1 MLTTKDPYTPIRK
14 VQLQSADGTSSNAFS
29 IQTMFENELGEE
41 QWQESGVVRQDY
53 LGIPNIKVQKLSL
66 DVINASDHMWQEEK
80 VFWNGKKFKLFYTAD
95 EKFSLDTLQTTSRAD
110 DIKLGLM
117 FENSYDGTTA
127 LSARLTLTRII
138 CTNGMMSHKYLP
150 GIKIL
155 HNLNNSDK
163 YEDELLKIQS
173 LITTGVPSTS
183 LIRKAFSEMSL
194 SYLDADMIGQIR
206 RNHISKLPTNIFGKC
221 LDKFIIDE
229 QKKSHHTVWDFYNA
243 FTGQLWHEENESE
256 SSYKWNS
263 YVTDGFI
270 NFADKH
276 LITQRS

>member
-53 LGIPNIKVQKLSL
+53 LGIPNIRVQKLSL

-138 CTNGMMSHKYLP
+138 CTNGMVSHKYLP

-163 YEDELLKIQS
+163 YEDELLKIQA
-173 LITTGVPSTS
+173 LITTGIPSTS
-183 LIRKAFSEMSL
+183 LIRRAFSEMSL

-206 RNHISKLPTNIFGKC
+206 RNHISKLPTNVFGKC

-229 QKKSHHTVWDFYNA
+229 QDKSHHTVWDFYNA

-276 LITQRS
+276 LITQRN